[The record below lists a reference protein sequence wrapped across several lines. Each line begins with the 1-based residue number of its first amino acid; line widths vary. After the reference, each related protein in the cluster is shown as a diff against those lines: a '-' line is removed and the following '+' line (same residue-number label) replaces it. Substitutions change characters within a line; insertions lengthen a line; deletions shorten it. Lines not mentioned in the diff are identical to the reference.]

1 VGDRMRN
8 GQFSCQESTMI
19 MTLELTGI
27 YPGSVMLNAESRPRD
42 KLSPSKPSLVVTMI
56 SFAAGSHLSRH
67 A

>member
-1 VGDRMRN
+1 
-8 GQFSCQESTMI
+8 MI